1 MPFQPGSDHRQRRL
15 ILVLLLLGACSVS
28 SVCFPGDVQ
37 MQQVKAAVLPV
48 PATPLF
54 PAANTSPDES
64 QTPVREQ
71 NGVLSLIIV
80 AMTTAIGMSI
90 IFRLRQKWAE
100 RLLKK
105 PETKL
110 ERSAVSHAQQ
120 YGQLSKY
127 ANDVIVLVDHDDN
140 AKIVEINDRATAVYG
155 YSREELLRMTVRDL
169 RAPDALDSV
178 EDELKHVRERD
189 GFIFETVQRRKD
201 GTTFPVEISS
211 RALEAGGK
219 RLYLGIIRDIS
230 ERRQAE
236 RALIQEK
243 NKFEAIIAAI
253 GDGISIQDRNFKI
266 LYQNQVHKNLIGDHV
281 GEFCY
286 QAYEHSDA
294 VCQNCPVAQS
304 FQDGMIHTMERSTA
318 TGRGTRYVE
327 ITTSPLRD
335 EAGGIIA
342 GIEAVRDI
350 TGRKQV
356 GQALIESENRYKKLI
371 ESVTDYMYT
380 VEVSNGR
387 AVSTR
392 HGPGC
397 VTVTGYTSADY
408 QKDPNLWSRMI
419 FEEDRKFVIEK
430 AEAILAGVAVAPF
443 EHRIIHK
450 HGSLRWVR
458 NTPVPRYSFDGILL
472 AYDGLVTDITPVKL
486 LENQLR
492 QAQKM
497 EAVGQLA
504 GGVAHDFNNILTA
517 IIGYANLLLMKMPQ
531 TDICRTY
538 VDNILSSAERAAHLT
553 HSLLAFS
560 RKQII
565 DLKPVNVNEIITRV
579 EKLLCRV
586 IGEDIEF
593 KTRLGDA
600 NLIVLADSIQIEQI
614 LMNLATNAR
623 DAMPDGG
630 TLLLETDSLELGEE
644 FVRAHSY
651 GKPGR
656 YALIAVSDTGIGM
669 DTSVKSRIF
678 EPFFTT
684 KEVGKGT
691 GLGLA
696 MVYGIVKQHNGYIHV
711 YSEPGQGTTFKVYLP
726 LIASTAGDE
735 EQQGGD
741 AVEGGSETVLLAEDD
756 SSVRKLTK
764 SVLEDFG
771 YTVIE
776 AVDGEDAVRKFN
788 ENRDTASLLVL
799 DIIMP
804 KKNGK
809 ETYEEIRKIRP
820 GIKTLFTSGYTADV
834 VHQKR
839 IMETGLDFIV
849 KPTSPSAFLK
859 KVREVLDKS
868 NAE

>member
-1 MPFQPGSDHRQRRL
+1 
-15 ILVLLLLGACSVS
+15 
-28 SVCFPGDVQ
+28 
-37 MQQVKAAVLPV
+37 
-48 PATPLF
+48 
-54 PAANTSPDES
+54 
-64 QTPVREQ
+64 
-71 NGVLSLIIV
+71 
-80 AMTTAIGMSI
+80 
-90 IFRLRQKWAE
+90 
-100 RLLKK
+100 
-105 PETKL
+105 
-110 ERSAVSHAQQ
+110 
-120 YGQLSKY
+120 
-127 ANDVIVLVDHDDN
+127 
-140 AKIVEINDRATAVYG
+140 
-155 YSREELLRMTVRDL
+155 
-169 RAPDALDSV
+169 
-178 EDELKHVRERD
+178 
-189 GFIFETVQRRKD
+189 
-201 GTTFPVEISS
+201 
-211 RALEAGGK
+211 
-219 RLYLGIIRDIS
+219 
-230 ERRQAE
+230 
-236 RALIQEK
+236 
-243 NKFEAIIAAI
+243 
-253 GDGISIQDRNFKI
+253 
-266 LYQNQVHKNLIGDHV
+266 
-281 GEFCY
+281 
-286 QAYEHSDA
+286 
-294 VCQNCPVAQS
+294 
-304 FQDGMIHTMERSTA
+304 MIHTMERSTA

-335 EAGGIIA
+335 DTGGIIA

-356 GQALIESENRYKKLI
+356 GRALIESENRYKKLV

-392 HGPGC
+392 YGPGC

-408 QKDPNLWSRMI
+408 ENNPDLWHRMI
-419 FEEDRKFVIEK
+419 FEEDRKFVIAK

-450 HGSLRWVR
+450 DGSLRWVR
-458 NTPVPRYSFDGILL
+458 NTPVPRHSFDGLLL
-472 AYDGLVTDITPVKL
+472 AYDSLITDITPVKM

-517 IIGYANLLLMKMPQ
+517 IIGYANLLLMKMAQ

-538 VDNILSSAERAAHLT
+538 VDNILSSAEKAAHLT

-593 KTRLGDA
+593 KTRLSSA

-630 TLLLETDSLELGEE
+630 ALLLETDSLELGEE

-656 YALIAVSDTGIGM
+656 YAIIAVSDTGVGM
-669 DTSVKSRIF
+669 NTSVKSRIF

-711 YSEPGQGTTFKVYLP
+711 YSETGQGTTFKVYLP
-726 LIASTAGDE
+726 LIASPADDE
-735 EQQGGD
+735 TTHRDD
-741 AVEGGSETVLLAEDD
+741 AVKGGSETVLLAEDD

-809 ETYEEIRKIRP
+809 ETYEEIRKIKP

-834 VHQKR
+834 MHQKR
-839 IMETGLDFIV
+839 ILETGLDFIV
-849 KPTSPSAFLK
+849 KPTAPTAFLK
-859 KVREVLDKS
+859 KVRQVLDRP